1 MANLGIDFGAVNCKS
16 NITGVVIPSKTV
28 KVQSTLVGDNEIVT
42 INGDSRAI
50 GIGSYERDKDLKF
63 KQNHFEH
70 LFFSTIVHSTD
81 DIENNII
88 LGLPVDQYKK
98 HKKEYKDFIKTIS
111 NKEFNIKL
119 KGKDEEQ
126 RRVVINNVDIFPE
139 GLGVLYSLTEEQL
152 KELEGH
158 DILIMDIGGS
168 TTDWVLLRG
177 TGLDRDIINHDSVP
191 VGMHH
196 LYNLVR
202 GSIKRETE
210 DRISQETAEEIVE
223 GRQKHSVYGKET
235 DLNFITDDK
244 VTTLTEIIGDIKQ
257 EIGREFKSAKMVVC
271 GGGAKHFYDLCKVV
285 QPNAIKVD
293 KINAN
298 AIGYGKVCDIKYGT
312 NK

>member
-16 NITGVVIPSKTV
+16 NITGVVIPSKTT
-28 KVQSTLVGDNEIVT
+28 KVETRLVGDNEIVN
-42 INGDSRAI
+42 IDGDARVI

-63 KQNHFEH
+63 KQNHFKH
-70 LFFSTIVHSTD
+70 LFFSTIIHSTD
-81 DIENNII
+81 DIENNIV

-98 HKKEYKDFIKTIS
+98 HKKEYKEFVKSIS
-111 NKEFNIKL
+111 NKEFTIKL
-119 KGKDEEQ
+119 KGKDEEH
-126 RRVVINNVDIFPE
+126 RRIIINNVDIFPE
-139 GLGVLYSLTEEQL
+139 GLGVLYSLSEEQL
-152 KELEGH
+152 KELEGY

-177 TGLDRDIINHDSVP
+177 SGLNRDIIKHDSIP
-191 VGMHH
+191 IGMHH

-223 GRQKHSVYGKET
+223 GRQKHNVYGKET
-235 DLNFITDDK
+235 DLKFINDDK
-244 VTTLTEIIGDIKQ
+244 VSTLTEIIGDIKQ
-257 EIGREFKSAKMVVC
+257 EIGREFKAAKMVVC
-271 GGGAKHFYDLCKVV
+271 GGGAKHFYDLCKLV

-298 AIGYGKVCDIKYGT
+298 AIGYGKVCDIKYGK

>member
-16 NITGVVIPSKTV
+16 NITGVVIPSKTT
-28 KVQSTLVGDNEIVT
+28 KIETTLVGENEIVT
-42 INGDSRAI
+42 IGEDSRAI

-63 KQNHFEH
+63 KQSHFEH
-70 LFFSTIVHSTD
+70 LFFSTIVHSTT

-98 HKKEYKDFIKTIS
+98 HKKEYKEFIQTIS

-126 RRVVINNVDIFPE
+126 RRVVINNVDVFPE

-152 KELEGH
+152 EKLEGY

-177 TGLDRDIINHDSVP
+177 TGLDRDIINHDSIP
-191 VGMHH
+191 MGMHH

-202 GSIKRETE
+202 GSIKRLTE

-235 DLNFITDDK
+235 NLDFINDDK
-244 VTTLTEIIGDIKQ
+244 VATLVEIMGDIKQ

-271 GGGAKHFYDLCKVV
+271 GGGAKHFYDLCKMV

>member
-16 NITGVVIPSKTV
+16 NIVGVVIPSKTT
-28 KVQSTLVGDNEIVT
+28 KVENRLVGDNEIVN
-42 INGDSRAI
+42 IDGDARVI
-50 GIGSYERDKDLKF
+50 GIGYYERDKDLKF
-63 KQNHFEH
+63 KQSHFKH

-88 LGLPVDQYKK
+88 LGLPVDQYKN
-98 HKKEYKDFIKTIS
+98 HKKEYKEFIKSIS
-111 NKEFNIKL
+111 NKEFTIKL

-126 RRVVINNVDIFPE
+126 RRIVINNVDIFPE
-139 GLGVLYSLTEEQL
+139 GLGVLYSLSEEQL
-152 KELEGH
+152 KELEGY
-158 DILIMDIGGS
+158 DILIIDIGGS

-177 TGLDRDIINHDSVP
+177 SGLNRDIIKYDSIP
-191 VGMHH
+191 IGMHH

-202 GSIKRETE
+202 GSIKRKTE

-223 GRQKHSVYGKET
+223 GRQKHNAYGKET
-235 DLNFITDDK
+235 DLTFINDDK
-244 VTTLTEIIGDIKQ
+244 VSTLTDIIGDIKQ
-257 EIGREFKSAKMVVC
+257 EIGREFKAAKMVVC
-271 GGGAKHFYDLCKVV
+271 GGGAKHFYDLCKLI

-298 AIGYGKVCDIKYGT
+298 AIGYGKVCDIKYGK